1 MNIYLVYRI
10 YQPDERPDKYDRSVF
25 YGWSKNKS
33 IIKVF
38 TQQRSKGKYHLI
50 KIDEDDISNLYPD
63 SDKSPV
69 DDDHMIDFVI
79 LKSVS
84 TGESYHF
91 ITTSNELCNAE
102 ILIQRMMHDASSL
115 SEDGFKLNDI
125 NLFYNIKDEYLK
137 ALYYIG
143 FRPDDLDILYP
154 SADYHDDINN
164 IQTIEEDIEDA
175 YTYPYDESRFE
186 VSKRKPMGMMNFTD
200 ISNKILYSLEAF
212 VKVLK
217 DDL

>member
-38 TQQRSKGKYHLI
+38 TQQRSKRKYHLI

-125 NLFYNIKDEYLK
+125 N
-137 ALYYIG
+137 
-143 FRPDDLDILYP
+143 
-154 SADYHDDINN
+154 N